1 MWGVTTGVK
10 PDSVGLTLQ
19 ANLDKVTDIAE
30 SICKKL
36 GYIFVGVKL
45 GQQGSRRALTVT
57 IHNEDRP
64 IGFEDCEKV
73 SRQMEELLDSE
84 EPPLIPGAFL
94 LEVES
99 PGLDREL
106 KTEREFAVFKG
117 YPVEVKARQKLDGI
131 GDSFTGTLIGLTD
144 GIASF
149 ANPKPMVSKSKNS
162 KTQKAKTAK
171 VQSPAL
177 PKKLDVEFSKLNKVR
192 LYPEVES

>member
-1 MWGVTTGVK
+1 M
-10 PDSVGLTLQ
+10 L

-36 GYIFVGVKL
+36 GYIFVDAKI
-45 GQQGSRRALTVT
+45 GQQGSRRSLTVT
-57 IHNEDRP
+57 IHNEDGH
-64 IGFEDCEKV
+64 IGFADCEKV
-73 SRQMEELLDSE
+73 SRQLDEILDSE

-117 YPVEVKARQKLDGI
+117 YSVEVKARQKLDGI
-131 GDSFTGTLIGLTD
+131 GDSFIGTLIGLKN

-149 ANPKPMVSKSKNS
+149 ADPKPMMSKSKNS
-162 KTQKAKTAK
+162 KTQKSKSTKAQTLT
-171 VQSPAL
+171 L
-177 PKKLDVEFSKLNKVR
+177 PKKIDVELSKLNKVR

>member
-1 MWGVTTGVK
+1 M
-10 PDSVGLTLQ
+10 P

-30 SICKKL
+30 SVCKKL
-36 GYIFVGVKL
+36 GYIFVDARI
-45 GQQGSRRALTVT
+45 GQSGSRRCLTVT
-57 IHNEDRP
+57 IHNEDGH

-73 SRQMEELLDSE
+73 SRTLEELLDNE
-84 EPPLIPGAFL
+84 EPPLIQGAFL

-131 GDSFTGTLIGLTD
+131 GDSFTGTLMGLKD

-149 ANPKPMVSKSKNS
+149 ANPKPIVSKSKNA
-162 KTQKAKTAK
+162 KTQKAKSAK
-171 VQSPAL
+171 VQTLTL
-177 PKKLDVEFSKLNKVR
+177 PKKLEVELSKLNKVR